1 MSDVGES
8 SPPDARPEGGSD
20 PILRAK
26 YLDFCSAQVADILLR
41 LSPDEM
47 YVLAQDA
54 ARDSGSPG
62 DLGWDRIVSLAT
74 ARVSHKLGLPSLE
87 EWIEAYRTDP
97 ARYEPYL
104 LGLWHEA
111 AEVPSDG

>member
-1 MSDVGES
+1 VSDVGEP
-8 SPPDARPEGGSD
+8 SPPDTRPAGEPD
-20 PILRAK
+20 HILRAK

-54 ARDSGSPG
+54 ARDSGFSE
-62 DLGWDRIVSLAT
+62 DVAWDRIVSLAT
-74 ARVSHKLGLPSLE
+74 ARVSRKLGLPSLE
-87 EWIEAYRTDP
+87 EWVEAYRREP
-97 ARYEPYL
+97 SRYDPYL

-111 AEVPSDG
+111 TEVSSEG